1 MMNFITIIITCILAG
16 AEVDL
21 FIPSF
26 PELQKEFG
34 LTPFLVELTL
44 SVNMIAYCV
53 GSLIAGNMGD
63 KYGRKKV
70 ILLGMF
76 IFLIGSLLCI
86 FASSFYIMLI
96 GRVLQG
102 LGVSAPAV
110 LSFVI
115 IADEYPIEK
124 QQELMGVLNGVIALA
139 MSLAPIIGSYVN
151 LYFGWHGNFVVLF
164 LLCAV
169 GMVMCQVYIKETAPR
184 QEVSLSVKSYF
195 PILRSTKANL
205 YIASICLF
213 VMPYWVFIAL
223 APILYITDIG
233 VPLHEFGFYQGALA
247 GTFGIVSLL
256 SGRFIKIIGNRNY
269 FIIGCIFCMAAIFSI
284 TIISALGVMD
294 PMVITACVLLFSI
307 GVVPVVNLLYPHSLE
322 SVHNAKGRVAA
333 WLQAVRLIITAL
345 SIGFVSANYKGE
357 FDILGFFIAISLM
370 AALICTIITISRYK
384 VFPRTAKEFESEEPA
399 HFI

>member
-1 MMNFITIIITCILAG
+1 MMNFITIIIVCILAG

-26 PELQKEFG
+26 PELQKEFA

-44 SVNMIAYCV
+44 SVNMVAYCI

-70 ILLGMF
+70 ILWGMF

-86 FASSFYIMLI
+86 FASNFSMMLI

-124 QQELMGVLNGVIALA
+124 QQELMGVLNGIIALA
-139 MSLAPIIGSYVN
+139 MSLAPIVGSYVN
-151 LYFGWHGNFVVLF
+151 IYFGWHGNFVVLF
-164 LLCAV
+164 FLCAV
-169 GMVMCQVYIKETAPR
+169 GMIMGQVYLKETVPH
-184 QEVSLSVKSYF
+184 QEVSLSIKSYF
-195 PILRSTKANL
+195 PILKSPKANL

-233 VPLHEFGFYQGALA
+233 VSLHHFGFYQGALA
-247 GTFGIVSLL
+247 GTFGLVSLL
-256 SGRFIKIIGNRNY
+256 SGRFVRVIGNRNY
-269 FIIGCIFCMAAIFSI
+269 FIIGCVFCMAAIFSI

-294 PMVITACVLLFSI
+294 PLIITCCVLLFSI
-307 GVVPVVNLLYPHSLE
+307 GVVPVINLMYPHSLE

-333 WLQAVRLIITAL
+333 WLQAVRLVITSLAI
-345 SIGFVSANYKGE
+345 SFVSAHYKGT

-370 AALICTIITISRYK
+370 IALIFTLITITRYK
-384 VFPRTAKEFESEEPA
+384 VFPKRSKEFESEEPA